1 MATSSNLVM
10 LLCQPVLCMAWH
22 PPTVSWDVL
31 DLVDGVR
38 RGPGGRYK
46 NFNPKV
52 VAKVA
57 LLSLLAGE
65 RDIVDMFSHASRI
78 PATTRTNRPPFL
90 LHGRELKES
99 VMRTFSQHDF

>member
-1 MATSSNLVM
+1 MLPVPARSPAVLGDSHAWPGILLQCPETSLNS
-10 LLCQPVLCMAWH
+10 
-22 PPTVSWDVL
+22 
-31 DLVDGVR
+31 VDGVR
-38 RGPGGRYK
+38 RGPGGGYK
-46 NFNPKV
+46 NFSPKV

-78 PATTRTNRPPFL
+78 LATTRTNRPPFL